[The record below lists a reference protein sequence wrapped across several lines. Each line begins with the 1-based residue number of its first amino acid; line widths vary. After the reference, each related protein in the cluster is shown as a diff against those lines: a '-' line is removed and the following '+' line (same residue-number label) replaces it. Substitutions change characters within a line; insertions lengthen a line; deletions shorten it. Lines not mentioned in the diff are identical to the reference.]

1 MAAPLNNKHSSSPKQ
16 TVVEKEKK
24 SGSSFLQ
31 KTVPVYILFLIIS
44 LMIGTMSVYFYW
56 LHHHLQEKGRG
67 TATEQLEESDDQNE
81 VHVSV
86 VRKFGKSLI
95 HPLLFVEIE
104 SEKILQPLRTK
115 LNQLIEDK
123 TKVGVLLSASVYV
136 KDLNNGVYIAINQD
150 SLYDPASLMKVP
162 LLLIY
167 YKEAESNPGILKKS
181 YVFKR
186 ETKNATEETIK
197 DKSLIEGQNY
207 TVEEL
212 LFYMIAY
219 SDNEAFWILYD
230 HIDNSK
236 FNAFDKT
243 LQIPTHIDRVHFPAS
258 DKHYISNVNS
268 VAHYFNVIYNA
279 SYLNNHFSSAA
290 MNLLTKS
297 TYKNGLVKGIDPNV
311 IIAHKFGERTLSY
324 LLDGRLENLQTEFH
338 EFGIVYLTNRPYLL
352 GVMTRGNHSDQLQA
366 VVGDISRIVYDD
378 LKANN

>member
-1 MAAPLNNKHSSSPKQ
+1 MAAKLITKPTRTQQPSLN
-16 TVVEKEKK
+16 EKK
-24 SGSSFLQ
+24 NTENNHFLLR
-31 KTVPVYILFLIIS
+31 TVPLYSLLLTILLFIVAAV
-44 LMIGTMSVYFYW
+44 VYFSW
-56 LHHHLQEKGRG
+56 FDHNPSKESSNNCP
-67 TATEQLEESDDQNE
+67 EQSEARVNVMRDKEN
-81 VHVSV
+81 
-86 VRKFGKSLI
+86 GLI

-104 SEKILQPLRTK
+104 SEKILQPIKAK
-115 LNQLIEDK
+115 LNQYIEEK
-123 TKVGVLLSASVYV
+123 TKAGVLLSASVYL
-136 KDLNNGVYIAINQD
+136 KDLNKGVYIAINQD

-167 YKEAESNPGILKKS
+167 YKEAETNPGILKKS
-181 YVFKR
+181 YLFKR
-186 ETKNATEETIK
+186 DSQNTTEETIK

-207 TVEEL
+207 TVDEL

-230 HIDNSK
+230 HIDNTK
-236 FNAFDKT
+236 FSEFDKT
-243 LQIPTHIDRVHFPAS
+243 LAIPNRIDRIHFPAS

-279 SYLNNHFSSAA
+279 SYLNTHFSTAA

-297 TYKNGLVKGIDPNV
+297 TYKNGLLKGIDPD
-311 IIAHKFGERTLSY
+311 IIVAHKFGERTLSY

-338 EFGIVYLTNRPYLL
+338 EFGIVYLANRPYLL

-378 LKANN
+378 LKANK